1 MNIKRSVRIAL
12 AKKDMT
18 QAEMA
23 KIVGVTPATLSLIIN
38 REEIPTGR
46 LEQFATA
53 FEMSV
58 SDFIKL
64 GED

>member
-1 MNIKRSVRIAL
+1 MNIKRSARIAL

-18 QAEMA
+18 QAELA

-38 REEIPTGR
+38 RDEIPTGR
-46 LEQFATA
+46 LEQIANA
-53 FEMSV
+53 FDMKV
-58 SDFIKL
+58 SEFLAL